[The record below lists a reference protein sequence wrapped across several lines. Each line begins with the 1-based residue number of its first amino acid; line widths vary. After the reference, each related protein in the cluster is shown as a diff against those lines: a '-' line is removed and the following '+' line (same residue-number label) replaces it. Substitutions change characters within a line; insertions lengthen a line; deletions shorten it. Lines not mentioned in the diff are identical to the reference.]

1 MESRTIIQT
10 TGHLFPSLYSLD
22 PKTATLADAK
32 KCLEAG
38 CDPDEIDDNGEWGA
52 VAYFAIH
59 SDNVPLIR
67 YLLKEGK
74 PKKLSSYKN
83 DMPLLAVVK
92 NHGVMEA
99 LFDYGFDVNETDS
112 EGRTALMLL
121 SKETENQEF
130 VLHLIRRGADV
141 NKEDANGW
149 NALDYAIKYEKT
161 PEGEHNCYACGIDS
175 GTEYVVG
182 ALFENGAKARRPQ
195 TLDALAQSV
204 SSQEKIIL
212 LEEWT
217 DLTEDEVRE
226 ALEKDP
232 ANRERIASYHGF
244 LWYGFLRDP
253 EDRDNPFADLDY
265 RLATAQDVKK
275 ALDEGGDPNDFNGCQ
290 FQGAYF
296 LATARNRDAVAYLF
310 ERCPDLYL
318 YTDEWGG
325 ECYRTILSNI
335 KDFEIARMVAENA
348 PETINEIEYGTIR
361 NSIGVAAVHNVHPDF
376 IRHLIDL
383 GVPVRMPLFYESDE
397 EEESGVCE
405 PELLPLEEALDC
417 NRNPEIMQVLLD
429 AGCEV
434 RKKVLLKYLYRGP
447 YCVKKAEIL
456 LSTGLFKTDELLK
469 ALMREDRRYGKNDD
483 SDIVSS
489 YGSYWQEETN
499 ARDIRTDILDSP
511 MIVNALKYGNS
522 KLIVPFLKQSLKDIN
537 HRNSNWETPL
547 MIAALAKRKNTTVI
561 NALLEAGADPTLK
574 NNDGKTLYDQFNL
587 MKPENIACLRAFQMK
602 NPTINP
608 DEVKNSFSEH
618 Q

>member
-1 MESRTIIQT
+1 MENATIIQKT
-10 TGHLFPSLYSLD
+10 EHLFPSLYSLD
-22 PKTATLADAK
+22 PKTATIADAK
-32 KCLEAG
+32 KCIEAG
-38 CDPDEIDDNGEWGA
+38 CDPDEIDDNGEWGV

-67 YLLKEGK
+67 YLLRKGK

-83 DMPLLAVVK
+83 DTPLLVLVK
-92 NHGVMEA
+92 NHGVIEA
-99 LFDYGFDVNETDS
+99 LLDYGFDVDETDDK
-112 EGRTALMLL
+112 GRTALMLL

-130 VLHLIRRGADV
+130 VLHLIRRGAAV
-141 NKEDANGW
+141 SKEDANGW

-161 PEGEHNCYACGIDS
+161 PEGNHNCYPYGIDF
-175 GTEYVVG
+175 GTEYVVA

-204 SSQEKIIL
+204 SSQAKIIL

-217 DLTEDEVRE
+217 DFTEDEVRE

-232 ANRERIASYHGF
+232 QNRIILHNDYWDDF

-253 EDRDNPFADLDY
+253 KGRDNPFADLDY
-265 RLATAQDVKK
+265 RLATAEDVKN
-275 ALDEGGDPNDFNGCQ
+275 ALDAGGDPNDFNGCQ

-310 ERCPDLYL
+310 ERCPDLDL

-335 KDFEIARMVAENA
+335 KDFEIARIVAENA
-348 PETINEIEYGTIR
+348 PETIDEIEYGTIR
-361 NSIGVAAVHNVHPDF
+361 NSIGVAAISNVHPVF

-383 GVPVRMPLFYESDE
+383 GVPVRCPYYESDE
-397 EEESGVCE
+397 EEKETGYSD
-405 PELLPLEEALDC
+405 PELLPLEEALDS

-434 RKKVLLKYLYRGP
+434 RKGVLLKYLYRGP
-447 YCVKKAEIL
+447 SCVKKAEIL

-469 ALMREDRRYGKNDD
+469 ALIRTDRRCGKNDD

-489 YGSYWQEETN
+489 YCSYWQEETDV
-499 ARDIRTDILDSP
+499 RDIRTDVLDSI

-522 KLIVPFLKQSLKDIN
+522 KLIVPFLKKALNGDMN

-547 MIAALAKRKNTTVI
+547 MIAVSAKRKNTAI
-561 NALLEAGADPTLK
+561 IEALLEAGADPTLK
-574 NNDGKTLYDQFNL
+574 NNDGKTVYEADMLPVNKKSL
-587 MKPENIACLRAFQMK
+587 EA
-602 NPTINP
+602 
-608 DEVKNSFSEH
+608 FSEK
-618 Q
+618 QREKNGKA

>member
-1 MESRTIIQT
+1 MESKANDQT
-10 TGHLFPSLYSLD
+10 AKHPFPSLYSLD
-22 PKTATLADAK
+22 PKTATIVDVK
-32 KCLEAG
+32 KCIEAG

-52 VAYFAIH
+52 VSYFAIH

-67 YLLKEGK
+67 YLLRMGK
-74 PKKLSSYKN
+74 PKKLSSCNN
-83 DMPLLAVVK
+83 DMPLLVLVK
-92 NHGVMEA
+92 NHGVIEA
-99 LFDYGFDVNETDS
+99 LLDYGFNVDETDG

-130 VLHLIRRGADV
+130 VLHLIRRGTDV

-217 DLTEDEVRE
+217 DFTEGEVGE

-232 ANRERIASYHGF
+232 ANKERLAYYDGF

-265 RLATAQDVKK
+265 RLATAEDVKN
-275 ALDEGGDPNDFNGCQ
+275 ALDAGGDPNDFNGCQ

-310 ERCPDLYL
+310 ERCPDLDL

-335 KDFEIARMVAENA
+335 KDFEIARIVAENA
-348 PETINEIEYGTIR
+348 PETVDEIEYGTIN
-361 NSIGVAAVHNVHPDF
+361 NSIGAAAIHAVHPDF
-376 IRHLIDL
+376 IRHLINL
-383 GVPVRMPLFYESDE
+383 GVSVRCSDYESDE
-397 EEESGVCE
+397 EEENCIGD
-405 PELLPLEEALDC
+405 PELLPLEEAVEN

-429 AGCEV
+429 AECDV
-434 RKKVLLKYLYRGP
+434 RKGVLLKYLYRGP
-447 YCVKKAEIL
+447 SCVKKAEIL

-489 YGSYWQEETN
+489 YCSYWQEETDV
-499 ARDIRTDILDSP
+499 RDIRTDVLDSI

-522 KLIVPFLKQSLKDIN
+522 KLIVPFLKKALNGDMN

-547 MIAALAKRKNTTVI
+547 MIAVSAKRKNTAVI
-561 NALLEAGADPTLK
+561 EALLEAGADPTLK
-574 NNDGKTLYDQFNL
+574 SNDGKTVYETDMLPVNKKSL
-587 MKPENIACLRAFQMK
+587 E
-602 NPTINP
+602 
-608 DEVKNSFSEH
+608 SFSEK
-618 Q
+618 QREKNGEA